1 MPAAEVRLG
10 GGDRWCRLLPE
21 VSGRSREDNT
31 LGAGCRSCQVVG
43 RRQRGVERDGGQR
56 FRGLPVRGKH
66 GLEGRVGRGLDS
78 TRSPAG
84 AVAPGAGRA
93 RRRSRGWPSPR
104 NAACPLPLPLPLPP
118 PLHRGHSH
126 TSVPTHVWASG
137 GVEPLT
143 KSRGEGV
150 GPDSTLD
157 LWPPRV
163 PEAGVRRARS
173 AGKRGPAFLPAS
185 SAGAAEAATV

>member
-1 MPAAEVRLG
+1 MVSPAPGGQRQEPRGQHAGCRVSIVSGRGEEAEGSGTRRG
-10 GGDRWCRLLPE
+10 AE
-21 VSGRSREDNT
+21 VSGAPCERQTRAGGTGGEGSGQHQVPSRSGGPGG
-31 LGAGCRSCQVVG
+31 GAG
-43 RRQRGVERDGGQR
+43 E
-56 FRGLPVRGKH
+56 
-66 GLEGRVGRGLDS
+66 EEE
-78 TRSPAG
+78 
-84 AVAPGAGRA
+84 
-93 RRRSRGWPSPR
+93 PR
-104 NAACPLPLPLPLPP
+104 LAQPPKCSVPPPPPP